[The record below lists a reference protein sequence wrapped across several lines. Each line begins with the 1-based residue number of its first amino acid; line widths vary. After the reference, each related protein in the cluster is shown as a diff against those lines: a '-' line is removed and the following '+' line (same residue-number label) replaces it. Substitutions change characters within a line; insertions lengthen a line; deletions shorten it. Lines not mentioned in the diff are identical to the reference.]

1 MKKATLIILIAFI
14 VSSCGQARK
23 QQAEIAII
31 SEEEQSISVTPSIQ
45 FDWGKVIVLKNST
58 IEELKKKEKTNDKI
72 IMNFLNK
79 YAKLV
84 DEFNEILFN
93 YRSYDSLN
101 NLLYKERQRNEQYN
115 LDLKN
120 EVETNGFRLIF
131 PEGMLEITQN
141 TDFIKSEI
149 LSLVDSVSAE
159 FINLYC
165 NEFDSV
171 CCKDASIAIPQKEI
185 VSRIYKWGELSKKVA
200 KLEYKKYV
208 EDEFYSN
215 LFLLFSGQDNTPAFS
230 HYWNGDDY
238 QKTGRYNE
246 ESIDLMNK
254 MIEKNPTSRAAE
266 EFKPFVELLKNENF
280 EETQKIEE
288 YIKIKFKQF
297 FNY

>member
-149 LSLVDSVSAE
+149 LSLVDAVSKE

-165 NEFDSV
+165 NEFDNV
-171 CCKDASIAIPQKEI
+171 CCDDAAIIISKEEL
-185 VSRIYKWGELSKKVA
+185 VNRIYKWGEFSKKVA

-215 LFLLFSGQDNTPAFS
+215 LYLLFYGVENTPAF
-230 HYWNGDDY
+230 HWGTDDY
-238 QKTGRYNE
+238 ETKKYNS

-254 MIEKNPTSRAAE
+254 IIEKNSTSRAAE

-280 EETQKIEE
+280 EETEKV
-288 YIKIKFKQF
+288 K
-297 FNY
+297 NYLETVK